1 MFFKFIF
8 FSFVVCCAYQL
19 IKAQNIIKALFS
31 FFGFLISLIFFFFY
45 LQSDYIG
52 SIIMIVY
59 FGAIIIFFAF
69 ALMTIDP
76 RYFEVSQIQKINIY
90 GFKFRNVSFF
100 FLTFFYFYIHYY
112 SLKNINKV
120 FNVNAQIF
128 NKFQDNKFFFF
139 FDNSSIKII
148 GQSIYTFYFYPLNI
162 LGVILLISLIASFSV
177 LSINFKKFD
186 KNFFIK
192 ILQRNTCIF
201 FLLVFFFFIVSRF
214 IIFLFLIY

>member
-45 LQSDYIG
+45 LQSDYVG

-69 ALMTIDP
+69 ALMTIDS
-76 RYFEVSQIQKINIY
+76 RYFEVSQIQKVNIY
-90 GFKFRNVSFF
+90 GIKFRNFSFF
-100 FLTFFYFYIHYY
+100 FLTFFYFYIHYC
-112 SLKNINKV
+112 SIKDINKN
-120 FNVNAQIF
+120 FNYNNNQIF
-128 NKFQDNKFFFF
+128 TEVDTNKFFFF

-148 GQSIYTFYFYPLNI
+148 GQSIYTFYLYPLNF

-177 LSINFKKFD
+177 LSINFKKIE
-186 KNFFIK
+186 KNFFVK
-192 ILQRNTCIF
+192 IL
-201 FLLVFFFFIVSRF
+201 
-214 IIFLFLIY
+214 